1 MPPSARPM
9 PLLQV
14 FYLYTYWFTI
24 LALTKTMTT
33 TTTGVA
39 DQVIVARHVS
49 MRVCAF
55 SVVEAS
61 LLTDRG
67 ADAADARRP
76 TQQVASLISELLQ

>member
-1 MPPSARPM
+1 M
-9 PLLQV
+9 
-14 FYLYTYWFTI
+14 T
-24 LALTKTMTT
+24 TT

-55 SVVEAS
+55 TVIEAS
-61 LLTDRG
+61 LSTDSG
-67 ADAADARRP
+67 ADARRP